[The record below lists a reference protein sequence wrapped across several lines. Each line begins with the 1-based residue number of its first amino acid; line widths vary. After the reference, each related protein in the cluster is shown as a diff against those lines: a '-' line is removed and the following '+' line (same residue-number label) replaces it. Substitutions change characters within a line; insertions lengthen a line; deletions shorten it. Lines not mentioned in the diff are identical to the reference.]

1 MLGTSSGQSF
11 PSLNFPRQQRPETTR
26 DSTELRTP
34 VPDGGGG
41 GALGEGSAGL
51 WNKPEQTVLSAN
63 RHVLFVL
70 FCLQAHGHR
79 PSQQHILAFPLK
91 VPAAWLGCW
100 GEADSSSWVSTE
112 PRESVVWPATEG
124 CKGCPGEAVD
134 RTQVLPPAPT
144 KMPTEKTVKEL
155 L

>member
-1 MLGTSSGQSF
+1 MLGASSGQSF

-41 GALGEGSAGL
+41 RALGEGSAGL
-51 WNKPEQTVLSAN
+51 WKKPEQTVLSAN

-91 VPAAWLGCW
+91 VPAAWLGWW
-100 GEADSSSWVSTE
+100 GEADSSSWCLQS
-112 PRESVVWPATEG
+112 
-124 CKGCPGEAVD
+124 PGRAWSG
-134 RTQVLPPAPT
+134 LPPRGARDAQGRPW
-144 KMPTEKTVKEL
+144 TEHRCFL
-155 L
+155 LLPRKCQLK